1 MTDLAKLPVT
11 VITGF
16 LGSGK
21 TTLVSQLMQNPGGKR
36 LAVVV
41 NEFGD
46 VGVDGDIL
54 KSCAIPDCP
63 AENIMEL
70 ANGCI
75 CCTVADDFIPTIEAL
90 MALDPRPDHILIETS
105 GLALP
110 KPLLK
115 AFDWP
120 DIRSKI
126 TVDGVIALADAEAVA
141 AGRFAPDVAAVDAQ
155 RAADESIDH
164 ETPLSEVFED
174 QISCADI
181 ILLTKPDLAGPEGV
195 AKAKEIIAAEAPRPL
210 PVVEVAEGVVDPRVI
225 LGLEAAAEDDMDAR
239 PSHHDGHDDHEHD
252 DFESIVVDI
261 PELAETVLPFALTVR
276 IPCHEQDRRPAFI
289 DGKGRTG
296 NPGPQARRRFNRK
309 GKIGLVRCAVP
320 AQQPEAPAFV
330 QMAGVSGAVPDG
342 RAFDA
347 FGFPVPVRIEIT
359 AIDRRAGDQNLVV
372 DEFQRYLADRR
383 ADRQALSR
391 CRSFPIRIAQGFQMS
406 MGNGLRLCRPVDH
419 RQTPVRVRIEKPAG
433 NIRIERPATCH
444 HPLGGIRQPGLKQ
457 ALDDHRRNQ
466 QPRGAGFFRQPG
478 NGVRRHLVVAA
489 QVPVRHHRSAAMADA
504 CQDKGGKGDNIGLN
518 AFIRGNQRCQRHVLR
533 THQAV

>member
-21 TTLVSQLMQNPGGKR
+21 TTLISHLIQNPGGKR

-46 VGVDGDIL
+46 VGVDGEIL
-54 KSCAIPDCP
+54 KGCAIPDCP

-90 MALDPRPDHILIETS
+90 MALDPRPEHILIETS

-141 AGRFAPDVAAVDAQ
+141 AGRFAPNVAAVDTQ
-155 RAADESIDH
+155 RLADDSIDH

-195 AKAKEIIAAEAPRPL
+195 AKARAIIAAEAPRPL
-210 PVVEVAEGVVDPRVI
+210 PVIEVAEGIIDPRI
-225 LGLEAAAEDDMDAR
+225 LLGLEAAAEDDMAAR

-261 PELAETVLPFALTVR
+261 PEVT
-276 IPCHEQDRRPAFI
+276 DPA
-289 DGKGRTG
+289 D
-296 NPGPQARRRFNRK
+296 
-309 GKIGLVRCAVP
+309 LV
-320 AQQPEAPAFV
+320 
-330 QMAGVSGAVPDG
+330 S
-342 RAFDA
+342 
-347 FGFPVPVRIEIT
+347 RIEALAREQNILRVKGY
-359 AIDRRAGDQNLVV
+359 ASVAGKPMRLLVQAVGARVRHQFDRPWKPGEARQGRLVV
-372 DEFQRYLADRR
+372 IAEHDNVRPDAIR
-383 ADRQALSR
+383 AMLGVTQQA
-391 CRSFPIRIAQGFQMS
+391 A
-406 MGNGLRLCRPVDH
+406 
-419 RQTPVRVRIEKPAG
+419 E
-433 NIRIERPATCH
+433 
-444 HPLGGIRQPGLKQ
+444 
-457 ALDDHRRNQ
+457 
-466 QPRGAGFFRQPG
+466 
-478 NGVRRHLVVAA
+478 
-489 QVPVRHHRSAAMADA
+489 
-504 CQDKGGKGDNIGLN
+504 
-518 AFIRGNQRCQRHVLR
+518 
-533 THQAV
+533 

>member
-1 MTDLAKLPVT
+1 MSNLEKLPVT

-16 LGSGK
+16 LGAGK
-21 TTLVSQLMQNPGGKR
+21 TTLVRHLMQNPQGKR

-46 VGVDGDIL
+46 IGVDGDIL

-90 MALDPRPDHILIETS
+90 MALEPRPDHILIETS

-141 AGRFAPDVAAVDAQ
+141 AGRFAPNVEAVDAQ
-155 RAADESIDH
+155 RLADDSIDH

-195 AKAKEIIAAEAPRPL
+195 AKAREIISNKAPRALPL
-210 PVVEVAEGVVDPRVI
+210 VQVAEGAIDVRIV

-252 DFESIVVDI
+252 DFESIIVEL
-261 PELAETVLPFALTVR
+261 PEQSDPLDLVANIKHLANELNILRVKGYAAVR
-276 IPCHEQDRRPAFI
+276 GKHMRLLVQAVGARVRHQYDRPWRP
-289 DGKGRTG
+289 GE
-296 NPGPQARRRFNRK
+296 ARRSR
-309 GKIGLVRCAVP
+309 LVVIAEHDDINEARIRDILVSV
-320 AQQPEAPAFV
+320 PEAA
-330 QMAGVSGAVPDG
+330 
-342 RAFDA
+342 
-347 FGFPVPVRIEIT
+347 E
-359 AIDRRAGDQNLVV
+359 
-372 DEFQRYLADRR
+372 
-383 ADRQALSR
+383 
-391 CRSFPIRIAQGFQMS
+391 
-406 MGNGLRLCRPVDH
+406 
-419 RQTPVRVRIEKPAG
+419 
-433 NIRIERPATCH
+433 
-444 HPLGGIRQPGLKQ
+444 
-457 ALDDHRRNQ
+457 
-466 QPRGAGFFRQPG
+466 
-478 NGVRRHLVVAA
+478 
-489 QVPVRHHRSAAMADA
+489 
-504 CQDKGGKGDNIGLN
+504 
-518 AFIRGNQRCQRHVLR
+518 
-533 THQAV
+533 

>member
-1 MTDLAKLPVT
+1 MSDLAKLPVT

-16 LGSGK
+16 LGAGK
-21 TTLVSQLMQNPGGKR
+21 TTLIRHLIQNPQGKR

-46 VGVDGDIL
+46 VGVDGEIL

-70 ANGCI
+70 SNGCI

-90 MALDPRPDHILIETS
+90 MALEPRPDHILIETS

-141 AGRFAPDVAAVDAQ
+141 DGRFAPNVAAVDAQ
-155 RAADESIDH
+155 READDSLDH

-181 ILLTKPDLAGPEGV
+181 ILLTKTDLAGPDGI
-195 AKAKEIIAAEAPRPL
+195 AKTRAVIEAESPRPI
-210 PVVEVAEGVVDPRVI
+210 PMVEIAEGVVDPRVI

-261 PELAETVLPFALTVR
+261 PEIADPADLVAKIET
-276 IPCHEQDRRPAFI
+276 
-289 DGKGRTG
+289 
-296 NPGPQARRRFNRK
+296 
-309 GKIGLVRCAVP
+309 
-320 AQQPEAPAFV
+320 
-330 QMAGVSGAVPDG
+330 MAK
-342 RAFDA
+342 
-347 FGFPVPVRIEIT
+347 
-359 AIDRRAGDQNLVV
+359 DQNILRVKGYAAVQGKPMRLLVQAVGARVRQQYDQPWGASERRGRLVV
-372 DEFQRYLADRR
+372 IAEHDDVNPDAIR
-383 ADRQALSR
+383 AAL
-391 CRSFPIRIAQGFQMS
+391 
-406 MGNGLRLCRPVDH
+406 VD
-419 RQTPVRVRIEKPAG
+419 
-433 NIRIERPATCH
+433 
-444 HPLGGIRQPGLKQ
+444 
-457 ALDDHRRNQ
+457 
-466 QPRGAGFFRQPG
+466 
-478 NGVRRHLVVAA
+478 
-489 QVPVRHHRSAAMADA
+489 
-504 CQDKGGKGDNIGLN
+504 
-518 AFIRGNQRCQRHVLR
+518 
-533 THQAV
+533 

>member
-21 TTLVSQLMQNPGGKR
+21 TTLVRQLMQNPGGKR
-36 LAVVV
+36 LAIVV

-90 MALDPRPDHILIETS
+90 MALEPRPDHILIETS

-141 AGRFAPDVAAVDAQ
+141 AGRFAPNVAAVDAQ

-195 AKAKEIIAAEAPRPL
+195 AKAKAIIAAEAPRVL
-210 PVVEVAEGVVDPRVI
+210 PIVEVAEGVVDPRII

-239 PSHHDGHDDHEHD
+239 PSHHDGPHEHD
-252 DFESIVVDI
+252 HEDFESIVVDI
-261 PELAETVLPFALTVR
+261 PELVDP
-276 IPCHEQDRRPAFI
+276 D
-289 DGKGRTG
+289 D
-296 NPGPQARRRFNRK
+296 
-309 GKIGLVRCAVP
+309 LVRAVETLANDYNILRVKGYAAVTGKP
-320 AQQPEAPAFV
+320 MRLLVQAVGARVRHQYDRPWQPGEAR
-330 QMAGVSGAVPDG
+330 QG
-342 RAFDA
+342 R
-347 FGFPVPVRIEIT
+347 
-359 AIDRRAGDQNLVV
+359 LVV
-372 DEFQRYLADRR
+372 
-383 ADRQALSR
+383 
-391 CRSFPIRIAQGFQMS
+391 IAEHDDVKTDVINAVLGIKS
-406 MGNGLRLCRPVDH
+406 V
-419 RQTPVRVRIEKPAG
+419 EPA
-433 NIRIERPATCH
+433 E
-444 HPLGGIRQPGLKQ
+444 
-457 ALDDHRRNQ
+457 
-466 QPRGAGFFRQPG
+466 
-478 NGVRRHLVVAA
+478 
-489 QVPVRHHRSAAMADA
+489 
-504 CQDKGGKGDNIGLN
+504 
-518 AFIRGNQRCQRHVLR
+518 
-533 THQAV
+533 

>member
-21 TTLVSQLMQNPGGKR
+21 TTLITHLMQNPGGKR

-46 VGVDGDIL
+46 VGVDGEIL
-54 KSCAIPDCP
+54 KGCAIPDCP

-141 AGRFAPDVAAVDAQ
+141 SGRFAPDVAKVDAQ
-155 RAADESIDH
+155 RLADDSLDH

-210 PVVEVAEGVVDPRVI
+210 PVIEVAEGAVDPRVI

-239 PSHHDGHDDHEHD
+239 PSHHDDHDDHEHD
-252 DFESIVVDI
+252 DFESIVVEI
-261 PELAETVLPFALTVR
+261 PEVAEPGDLVARIEELANSQNILRVKGYASVTGKPMRLLVQAVGARVRHQYDRPWKAGETRRGRLVVIAEHDDVR
-276 IPCHEQDRRPAFI
+276 
-289 DGKGRTG
+289 
-296 NPGPQARRRFNRK
+296 
-309 GKIGLVRCAVP
+309 
-320 AQQPEAPAFV
+320 PEA
-330 QMAGVSGAVPDG
+330 
-342 RAFDA
+342 
-347 FGFPVPVRIEIT
+347 I
-359 AIDRRAGDQNLVV
+359 
-372 DEFQRYLADRR
+372 
-383 ADRQALSR
+383 
-391 CRSFPIRIAQGFQMS
+391 
-406 MGNGLRLCRPVDH
+406 
-419 RQTPVRVRIEKPAG
+419 
-433 NIRIERPATCH
+433 
-444 HPLGGIRQPGLKQ
+444 
-457 ALDDHRRNQ
+457 
-466 QPRGAGFFRQPG
+466 
-478 NGVRRHLVVAA
+478 
-489 QVPVRHHRSAAMADA
+489 
-504 CQDKGGKGDNIGLN
+504 
-518 AFIRGNQRCQRHVLR
+518 
-533 THQAV
+533 QAVLGVATEAAE

>member
-1 MTDLAKLPVT
+1 MADLAKLPVT
-11 VITGF
+11 VVTGF

-21 TTLVSQLMQNPGGKR
+21 TTLISHLMQNPGGKR
-36 LAVVV
+36 LAVIV

-46 VGVDGDIL
+46 VGVDGEIL
-54 KSCAIPDCP
+54 KGCAIPDCP

-90 MALDPRPDHILIETS
+90 MALNPRPEHILIETS

-141 AGRFAPDVAAVDAQ
+141 AGRFAPDVAKVDAQ
-155 RAADESIDH
+155 RLADDSIDH

-181 ILLTKPDLAGPEGV
+181 ILLTKPDLAGPDGV

-210 PVVEVAEGVVDPRVI
+210 PIVEVAEGAVDPRVI

-261 PELAETVLPFALTVR
+261 PDVTDPLDLVARIEELANAQNILRVKGYANVAGKPMRLLVQAVGARVR
-276 IPCHEQDRRPAFI
+276 HQYDQPWGDRPRQGRLVVIAEHDDVDPAAI
-289 DGKGRTG
+289 R
-296 NPGPQARRRFNRK
+296 A
-309 GKIGLVRCAVP
+309 IL
-320 AQQPEAPAFV
+320 APA
-330 QMAGVSGAVPDG
+330 
-342 RAFDA
+342 RA
-347 FGFPVPVRIEIT
+347 
-359 AIDRRAGDQNLVV
+359 
-372 DEFQRYLADRR
+372 
-383 ADRQALSR
+383 
-391 CRSFPIRIAQGFQMS
+391 
-406 MGNGLRLCRPVDH
+406 
-419 RQTPVRVRIEKPAG
+419 
-433 NIRIERPATCH
+433 
-444 HPLGGIRQPGLKQ
+444 
-457 ALDDHRRNQ
+457 
-466 QPRGAGFFRQPG
+466 
-478 NGVRRHLVVAA
+478 AA
-489 QVPVRHHRSAAMADA
+489 E
-504 CQDKGGKGDNIGLN
+504 
-518 AFIRGNQRCQRHVLR
+518 
-533 THQAV
+533 